1 MEVGSLGES
10 VSNLRAERPEK
21 KSCSK
26 KNEEQETLLKFAVS
40 GSLLL

>member
-1 MEVGSLGES
+1 MGSLGES
-10 VSNLRAERPEK
+10 VSNLHAKRPEK

-26 KNEEQETLLKFAVS
+26 KNEERETLLKLAVS